1 MEMANN
7 IVLIVDDDKK
17 ITDLLKAYFTKE
29 NFTVITSYDG
39 QDALMAVKTHNPDIV
54 ILDLMLPIIDGF
66 EVLKRLRKDNNVPVI
81 MLTARD
87 EETDKLIGL
96 EIGADDYI
104 SKPFSPREVVARAK
118 VVLRR
123 VQPLQDFSKELR
135 VGEITV
141 DLKKHEVRKNSR
153 IVELTPLE
161 FKIFELLC
169 QNQGQ
174 VYSRLQIIEKI
185 QGYEFDG
192 YDRTVDAHIKN
203 IRKKIEENPQKP
215 EYLLTVFGI
224 GYKLVCPD
232 MELQ

>member
-1 MEMANN
+1 MINN
-7 IVLIVDDDKK
+7 TVLIVDDDKK
-17 ITDLLKAYFTKE
+17 ITDLLKAYFVKD
-29 NFTVITSYDG
+29 NFTVLTAYDG
-39 QDALMAVKTHNPDIV
+39 HDALITVKAHNPDIV
-54 ILDLMLPIIDGF
+54 ILDLMLPVLDGF
-66 EVLKRLRKDNNVPVI
+66 EVLKRMRKDTNIPVI

-104 SKPFSPREVVARAK
+104 AKPFSPREVVARVKA
-118 VVLRR
+118 VLRR
-123 VQPLQDFSKELR
+123 VQPVQDVSREIK

-141 DLKKHEVRKNSR
+141 DLKKYEVRKKR
-153 IVELTPLE
+153 KLIEFTPIE

-169 QNQGQ
+169 QNSGQ
-174 VYSRLQIIEKI
+174 VYSRLQIIEKV

-215 EYLLTVFGI
+215 EYLLTVFGV
-224 GYKLVCPD
+224 GYKLVSPD
-232 MELQ
+232 TEG

>member
-1 MEMANN
+1 MVNN
-7 IVLIVDDDKK
+7 TVLIVDDDKK

-29 NFTVITSYDG
+29 NFTVLTAYDG
-39 QDALMAVKTHNPDIV
+39 QDALISVKAHKPDIV
-54 ILDLMLPIIDGF
+54 ILDLMLPVLDGF
-66 EVLKRLRKDNNVPVI
+66 EVLKRMRKDTNIPVI

-104 SKPFSPREVVARAK
+104 AKPFSPREVVARVKA
-118 VVLRR
+118 VLRR
-123 VQPLQDFSKELR
+123 VQPVQDVSREIK

-141 DLKKHEVRKNSR
+141 DLKKYEVRKKR
-153 IVELTPLE
+153 KLIEFTPIE

-169 QNQGQ
+169 QNSGQ
-174 VYSRLQIIEKI
+174 VYSRLQIIEKV

-215 EYLLTVFGI
+215 EYLLTVFGV
-224 GYKLVCPD
+224 GYKLVSPD
-232 MELQ
+232 TEG

>member
-1 MEMANN
+1 MVNN
-7 IVLIVDDDKK
+7 TVLIVDDDKK
-17 ITDLLKAYFTKE
+17 ITDLLKAYFVKE
-29 NFTVITSYDG
+29 NFTVLTAYDG
-39 QDALMAVKTHNPDIV
+39 QDALITVKAHNPDIV
-54 ILDLMLPIIDGF
+54 ILDLMLPVLDGF
-66 EVLKRLRKDNNVPVI
+66 EVLKRMRKDTNIPVI

-104 SKPFSPREVVARAK
+104 AKPFSPKEVVARVKA
-118 VVLRR
+118 VLRR
-123 VQPLQDFSKELR
+123 VQPVQDISREIK

-141 DLKKHEVRKNSR
+141 DLKKYEVKKKGRP
-153 IVELTPLE
+153 IEFTPIE

-169 QNQGQ
+169 QNPGQ
-174 VYSRLQIIEKI
+174 VYSRLQIIEKV

-215 EYLLTVFGI
+215 EYLVTVFGV
-224 GYKLVCPD
+224 GYKLVSPD
-232 MELQ
+232 TEE

>member
-1 MEMANN
+1 MINN
-7 IVLIVDDDKK
+7 TVLIVDDDKK
-17 ITDLLKAYFTKE
+17 IADLLKAYFTKE
-29 NFTVITSYDG
+29 NFTVLTSYDG
-39 QDALMAVKTHNPDIV
+39 IDALLAIKTHKPDLV
-54 ILDLMLPIIDGF
+54 ILDLMLPGIDGF
-66 EVLKRLRKDNNVPVI
+66 ELLKRLRKDSNIPVI

-104 SKPFSPREVVARAK
+104 AKPFSPREVVARAK

-123 VQPLQDFSKELR
+123 VNSFQDFSKEVK

-141 DLKKHEVRKNSR
+141 DLKKYEVKKNGR
-153 IVELTPLE
+153 LIELTPIE

-169 QNQGQ
+169 QNPGQ
-174 VYSRLQIIEKI
+174 VYSRLQIIEKV

-215 EYLLTVFGI
+215 EYLVTVFGI
-224 GYKLVCPD
+224 GYKLVCP
-232 MELQ
+232 EIES